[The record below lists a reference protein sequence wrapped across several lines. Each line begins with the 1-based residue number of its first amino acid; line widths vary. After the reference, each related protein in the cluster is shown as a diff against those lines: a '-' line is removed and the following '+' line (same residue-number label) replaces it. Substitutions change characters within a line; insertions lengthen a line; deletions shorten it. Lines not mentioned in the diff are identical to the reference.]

1 MQQSDRCTFQG
12 MRCHQSK
19 RASKQPQLVGKCRW
33 ELRSTDHRLVVE
45 RQTQLMSCTPQIAAQ
60 SLLVC
65 ATGLWQ
71 RATRD
76 ISVEHY
82 VARLDYVPMIV
93 RRLTLAT
100 SAGLHLLN
108 PGKKSRICRTC
119 RTGSGPQVHLLRS
132 TLARRAQLRFRQP
145 ILNQGK

>member
-1 MQQSDRCTFQG
+1 
-12 MRCHQSK
+12 
-19 RASKQPQLVGKCRW
+19 
-33 ELRSTDHRLVVE
+33 
-45 RQTQLMSCTPQIAAQ
+45 MSCTPQIAAQ

-82 VARLDYVPMIV
+82 VARLDCVPMIV

-108 PGKKSRICRTC
+108 PGKNVEYAGHAGPVQGPKSNFFVRRLRGVPNCD
-119 RTGSGPQVHLLRS
+119 SG
-132 TLARRAQLRFRQP
+132 
-145 ILNQGK
+145 NQF